1 VTTRALQPWPGELL
15 QLGGTRLFVR
25 RTEHDGAPPV
35 IFVHGLGG
43 ASTNW
48 TDLMG
53 LIGAGADGYAL
64 DLPGF
69 GQSDPP
75 TAGRYP
81 LAVHVRAVVALLES
95 LSGPVQLWGNSLG
108 GATALRVAATR
119 PDLVTSL
126 VFVSP
131 ALPDLHPRRGVD
143 PRLALLL
150 LPGLGRVAQR
160 RMDEQDPVA
169 RTRALLDYL
178 YADPS
183 RVVEE
188 RVEEAAEELR
198 RRSGLPYAGAAFT
211 GSLRGLIASWAQRG
225 GGSLWRQV
233 PRISVP
239 TLLLGGL
246 ADPLVAPRVLRR
258 AHTMIPGAEL
268 ELWPDVGHV
277 AQLEVPERVLTR
289 WQAWGG
295 TRLEPVAR

>member
-1 VTTRALQPWPGELL
+1 MTTRALQPSPGELL

-35 IFVHGLGG
+35 VFVHGLGG

-108 GATALRVAATR
+108 GVTALRVAATR

-126 VFVSP
+126 VLVSP

-198 RRSGLPYAGAAFT
+198 
-211 GSLRGLIASWAQRG
+211 GLIASWAQRG
-225 GGSLWRQV
+225 GGSLWRQA

>member
-1 VTTRALQPWPGELL
+1 VTTRALQPSPGELL

-35 IFVHGLGG
+35 VFVHGLGG

-108 GATALRVAATR
+108 GVTALRVAATR

-126 VFVSP
+126 VLVSP

-198 RRSGLPYAGAAFT
+198 
-211 GSLRGLIASWAQRG
+211 GLIASWAQRG
-225 GGSLWRQV
+225 GGSLWRQA